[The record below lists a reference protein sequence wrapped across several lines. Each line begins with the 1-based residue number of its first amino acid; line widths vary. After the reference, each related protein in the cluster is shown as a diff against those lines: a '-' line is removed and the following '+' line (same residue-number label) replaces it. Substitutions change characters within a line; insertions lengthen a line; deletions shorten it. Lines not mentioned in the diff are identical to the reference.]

1 MTHLAQ
7 WGNSLGVRLP
17 RDILKHLKMDKGTEI
32 QIYEDQGKIIIEK
45 KEKYKLEDLLKTT
58 CPYGEIAS
66 GHAVGN
72 EEW

>member
-1 MTHLAQ
+1 
-7 WGNSLGVRLP
+7 
-17 RDILKHLKMDKGTEI
+17 MDKGTEI

-45 KEKYKLEDLLKTT
+45 KEKYKLEDLLKTN